1 MNRSIFLFL
10 NLIFE
15 LLKSQSIAYHLFDH
29 RSNLILNDAGH
40 GWSTLSNISNKRYT
54 DQNSY
59 LNESFSSSSKSSII
73 LDLVPSPNFYTF
85 NFFRFNKIYCFY
97 MAKINHKN
105 TKILSVEESGFGF
118 KNNWVNISIN
128 RGRESWGSS
137 EKISLALSDFSKP
150 YDFLTLSS
158 DYGNVRVNYIHGF
171 LETIGDNNNRYITA
185 RGLEWTN
192 KRSLII
198 SMSETV
204 IYSGQNRS
212 FDISYFNPIASH
224 LELELNDRLNVI
236 DTKNSNGVWQMHI
249 DWMIRKGS
257 RLSFNLLIDEFV
269 LDPLKELNKENGIAH
284 SMKISQSIIS
294 NKNHILNL
302 KAYRITV
309 GTPTL
314 RHVLGSNNFVNK
326 NSPLGWREG
335 SDGIESTI
343 EINYLFLDKITLEIS
358 QSNILIGE
366 SSILNNSYTENS
378 DFSKKSFPSGEI
390 ERKKNLRAAIIWK
403 IKPKVHFLYKL
414 FIQNSSKNKYIV
426 EPLLGIR
433 AVF

>member
-1 MNRSIFLFL
+1 MHRSIFLFL

-15 LLKSQSIAYHLFDH
+15 LLRSQSIAYPLFDH

-40 GWSTLSNISNKRYT
+40 SWSSLSNISNKRYT

-59 LNESFSSSSKSSII
+59 LNESFSSSRKSSII
-73 LDLVPSPNFYTF
+73 LDLVSSPNFYTF
-85 NFFRFNKIYCFY
+85 NFFRFNKIYCFF
-97 MAKINHKN
+97 MTEINHKN

-118 KNNWVNISIN
+118 KNNWSIYPLIE
-128 RGRESWGSS
+128 GGESWGSS

-150 YDFLTLSS
+150 YDFITLSS

-192 KRSLII
+192 KRSFII
-198 SMSETV
+198 SISETV

-269 LDPLKELNKENGIAH
+269 LDPLKELNKENGIAR
-284 SMKISQSIIS
+284 SIKVSQSIIS

-302 KAYRITV
+302 KAYRIMV

-326 NSPLGWREG
+326 NSP
-335 SDGIESTI
+335 
-343 EINYLFLDKITLEIS
+343 
-358 QSNILIGE
+358 
-366 SSILNNSYTENS
+366 
-378 DFSKKSFPSGEI
+378 
-390 ERKKNLRAAIIWK
+390 
-403 IKPKVHFLYKL
+403 
-414 FIQNSSKNKYIV
+414 
-426 EPLLGIR
+426 
-433 AVF
+433 